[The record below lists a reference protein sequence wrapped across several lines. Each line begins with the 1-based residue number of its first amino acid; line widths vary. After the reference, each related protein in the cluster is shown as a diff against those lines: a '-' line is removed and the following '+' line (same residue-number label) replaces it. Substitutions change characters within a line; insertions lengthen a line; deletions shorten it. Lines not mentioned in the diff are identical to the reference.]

1 MGGPGWIEGGAAL
14 RDGRRVRIRAV
25 QAADEPAI
33 LKLLVSLSPESRRLR
48 FFSSATDLGRAAHE
62 AVDGRWPSMIGLVA
76 LAEPDDELVAHALA
90 VPMDPARAE
99 VAFEVA
105 DAYHGQGAGTLLLIR
120 LAALA
125 ESHGIEQFVAEVLPE
140 NHDMLAVF
148 HDAFPEHVTFEPGVV
163 TVEVPTR
170 AWRSARER
178 FKPAGAEAGRA
189 TT

>member
-1 MGGPGWIEGGAAL
+1 MAEMGWIEGGASL
-14 RDGRRVRIRAV
+14 RDGRFVRFRAV
-25 QAADEPAI
+25 RADDEPAI
-33 LKLLVSLSPESRRLR
+33 LRLLVALSPESRRLR

-62 AVDGRWPSMIGLVA
+62 AVEGRRPGTLGLVA
-76 LAEPDDELVAHALA
+76 LAEADDEVVAHALA
-90 VPMDPARAE
+90 VGIDATRAE

-105 DAYHGQGAGTLLLIR
+105 DAYHGQGLGTLLLIR

-125 ESHGIEQFVAEVLPE
+125 EAHGIEHFVAEVLPE

-148 HDAFPEHVTFEPGVV
+148 RDAFPEHVAFEPGLV

-178 FKPAGAEAGRA
+178 FEPARAEAGRA
-189 TT
+189 AT